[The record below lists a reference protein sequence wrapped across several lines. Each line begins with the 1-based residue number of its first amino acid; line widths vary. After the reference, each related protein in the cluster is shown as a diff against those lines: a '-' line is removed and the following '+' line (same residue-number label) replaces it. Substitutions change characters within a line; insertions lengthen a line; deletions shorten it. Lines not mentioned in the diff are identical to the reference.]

1 MIYNLNKPFSKILL
15 LKIIF
20 ILLLF
25 STFISSLAIIK
36 IPKYLELEGIVSC
49 IDKENFCTFKTVV
62 SAYLNIQLDTKTK
75 IIFTEEERIL
85 KVIFDEPSYLN
96 NQIVNVVTLT
106 VSKKQVKNNQV
117 LKARIKQSEESLLK
131 LMLKTW
137 KGGDTNVK

>member
-1 MIYNLNKPFSKILL
+1 MIYNLNKPFSKILF

-20 ILLLF
+20 IFFLF
-25 STFISSLAIIK
+25 SVFGSCLVMIK
-36 IPKYLELEGIVSC
+36 IPKYLELDGIVSC
-49 IDKENFCTFKTVV
+49 IEKEKFCTFKTVV
-62 SAYLNIQLDTKTK
+62 SAYFNIQLDTKTK

-85 KVIFDEPSYLN
+85 KVSYDEPSYLN

-131 LMLKTW
+131 LLLKTW
-137 KGGDTNVK
+137 KGGDANVK